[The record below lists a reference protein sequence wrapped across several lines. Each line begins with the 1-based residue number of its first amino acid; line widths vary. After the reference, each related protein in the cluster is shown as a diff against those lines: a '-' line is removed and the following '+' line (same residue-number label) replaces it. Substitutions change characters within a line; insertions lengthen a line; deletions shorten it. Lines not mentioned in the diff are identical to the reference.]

1 MSALSNFNKKAT
13 LVAVLSVLAVGAQ
26 AQSAQPASALS
37 LPALKAESGSQNFKP
52 TTASEIELPKAPDA
66 LVKGIESV
74 PKPTPAPKS
83 AISVS
88 DAEPSDCANPTSP
101 KPCAPKASTL
111 KKTAPEQKPVAVDP
125 VEPKKNQVK
134 VEKRIVVVKKVVEVK
149 KEDAVEQ
156 KFAAAPADELVVSD
170 RDFNHF
176 IFDSPITQLLFPSW
190 APVVGTPLYVAENKQ
205 ALVQFKRGLD
215 KPFQMIVETE
225 SGEVYKLYLK
235 ARPVNGTTHK
245 IGAKPKAVAN
255 PTGREAP
262 RADNMSAGGA
272 DIQLLRRVIAGD
284 TPADFEPVDLPGIT
298 RFDKFTA
305 IPLTGYA
312 NGKKRVS
319 IFTLA
324 AVPGQ
329 SAIIAPP
336 MFYRTG
342 VTAVLID
349 GGDTVNAET
358 SPQLYIVE
366 DLNDE

>member
-13 LVAVLSVLAVGAQ
+13 LVGVLSVLVFNAQ
-26 AQSAQPASALS
+26 AQSAPPQPASALS
-37 LPALKAESGSQNFKP
+37 LPALKAEGGSQNFKP
-52 TTASEIELPKAPDA
+52 TTASGTESPKAQEA
-66 LVKGIESV
+66 LVKGMESGSKAGAKSV
-74 PKPTPAPKS
+74 P
-83 AISVS
+83 SVS
-88 DAEPSDCANPTSP
+88 EAEPSDCADPTST
-101 KPCAPKASTL
+101 KPCAPKSTTL
-111 KKTAPEQKPVAVDP
+111 KKSAPEQKPAAVDSA
-125 VEPKKNQVK
+125 EEKKKVVK
-134 VEKRIVVVKKVVEVK
+134 VEKRVVVVKKVVEVK
-149 KEDAVEQ
+149 KEDPVEQ

-190 APVVGTPLYVAENKQ
+190 APVVGNPLYVADNKQ

-255 PTGREAP
+255 SQSKEGS

-272 DIQLLRRVIAGD
+272 DIELLRRIIAGD

-336 MFYRTG
+336 MFYRAG
-342 VTAVLID
+342 ITAVLID
-349 GGDTVNAET
+349 GGDTVNAEI